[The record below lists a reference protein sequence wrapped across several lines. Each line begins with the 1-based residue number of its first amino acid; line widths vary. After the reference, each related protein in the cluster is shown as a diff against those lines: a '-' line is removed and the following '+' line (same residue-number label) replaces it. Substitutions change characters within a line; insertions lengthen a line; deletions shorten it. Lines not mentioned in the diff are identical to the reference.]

1 LTESPTLREAIGVDL
16 DLSTTAG
23 ILAPPGTPQN
33 VVKSLNAALR
43 KAIDDSG
50 VRGRLS
56 AVGSTAKSS
65 TPQEWAMLLN
75 QESSNSQALLQ
86 AGKIKAE

>member
-1 LTESPTLREAIGVDL
+1 MGVDL
-16 DLSTTAG
+16 DASTTAG
-23 ILAPPGTPQN
+23 ILAPLGTPPN
-33 VVKSLNAALR
+33 VVKVLNASLR

-56 AVGSTAKSS
+56 VLGSTARSS
-65 TPQEWAMLLN
+65 TTQEWAAMLS
-75 QESSNSQALLQ
+75 QESNNSQALIQ